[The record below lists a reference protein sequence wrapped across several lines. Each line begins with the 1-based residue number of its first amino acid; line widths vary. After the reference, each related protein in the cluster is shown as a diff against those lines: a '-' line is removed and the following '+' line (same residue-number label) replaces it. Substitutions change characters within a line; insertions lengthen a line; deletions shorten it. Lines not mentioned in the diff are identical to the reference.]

1 MECDDQ
7 PKNKD
12 SEEKESKPE
21 GKQDISKG
29 EPTKHPE
36 VSEVEDED
44 QTPAKDSKDP
54 EKYGSGSDD
63 QTDSDES
70 VFSESSDDEIAKVRV
85 LQDELQCKIDQMK
98 VTYLLLRY
106 IDYLEPSTNSFMHF
120 RGRRER
126 QKENEPEDGCAFW
139 SLDFWQEAK
148 PQWRGWRREVQKG
161 LPV

>member
-1 MECDDQ
+1 MHDENSECDDQ

-21 GKQDISKG
+21 DNQDISKG
-29 EPTKHPE
+29 EPSKHP
-36 VSEVEDED
+36 EDED
-44 QTPAKDSKDP
+44 QTQKSSKDP
-54 EKYGSGSDD
+54 EKYGSACDD

-70 VFSESSDDEIAKVRV
+70 VFSESSDEEIAKVRV

-148 PQWRGWRREVQKG
+148 PQ
-161 LPV
+161 